1 MKSNKLLA
9 ALIATGALFSA
20 NLAGAQTI
28 SDTRTGY
35 VTGVETVWTQR
46 VIHEPVTKTSCH
58 TTRSHAGVQGNV
70 DDGAYAGFYKVTFAN
85 PDTGEK
91 KGNTGEFIFI
101 IEDNKIVD
109 VQYSDD
115 DFVKGKT
122 KFKLK
127 IDEKTGKLKGYFTE
141 RGRRHEGN
149 IINLRWQMKGVFVDQ
164 FFAGEAIIY
173 LTQWNGQTPEAG
185 MIKLASYVFESP

>member
-1 MKSNKLLA
+1 MAAHIKRENRMQPKRVSIPRRFAMIRNTIISTLKLIVALGTFLFPVSSALA
-9 ALIATGALFSA
+9 
-20 NLAGAQTI
+20 
-28 SDTRTGY
+28 
-35 VTGVETVWTQR
+35 
-46 VIHEPVTKTSCH
+46 
-58 TTRSHAGVQGNV
+58 V

>member
-1 MKSNKLLA
+1 MIRDNIIS
-9 ALIATGALFSA
+9 ALKMIATLGTFLFPVSSALA
-20 NLAGAQTI
+20 
-28 SDTRTGY
+28 
-35 VTGVETVWTQR
+35 
-46 VIHEPVTKTSCH
+46 
-58 TTRSHAGVQGNV
+58 V
-70 DDGAYAGFYKVTFAN
+70 DDGAYAGFYQVTFAN

-101 IEDNKIVD
+101 IEDNRIVD

-141 RGRRHEGN
+141 SGRRHEGN
-149 IINLRWQMKGVFVDQ
+149 TINLRWQMKGVFVDN
-164 FFAGEAIIY
+164 FFAGEASIY
-173 LTQWNGQTPEAG
+173 LTQWNGQTPESG